1 MSDKNSYVFEA
12 QTKQLLDLMIH
23 SIYTHKEIFLRELIS
38 NASDAL
44 DKVRFNSLTEPEK
57 YKDVEDLSITIS
69 IDESSRTLTI
79 SDNGIGMTEEEV
91 KNNIG
96 TIARSGTKK
105 FLEQMKSQKNSDN
118 NIDLI
123 GQFGVGFYSAFM
135 VADDIILE
143 TKSEDSDI
151 GMRFESKGDG
161 NYTLENI
168 ERTTRGTDIIL
179 KLKPIAEDDSEDY
192 IDRYTI
198 QRLVKKYSDYVRFP
212 IKMDMPKQTEPDEK
226 PDDKKDTIEYETNT
240 LNSQTSIWQKNKN
253 DVTTEEYNEFYK
265 MHFHEFEDAIEIIHT
280 KTEGIIEYTA
290 LLFIPSRPP
299 FNFTQPEF
307 EKGLDLYSK
316 NVFIMNKCKELLPD
330 YLRFVKGLIDSPDF
344 SLNISREILQ
354 HTNELK
360 KISSNIEKKVLD
372 ILALMLKN
380 NREKYE
386 KFYGEFGESIK
397 MGVYSDMQA
406 KDKLINLV
414 LFKTSTSDDK
424 YISLTEYKDRMK
436 PEQEFIYYATGDDAQ
451 SIERLP
457 HMEAIKDSGYEVLYF
472 TERVDEFM
480 ANSAR
485 EFEGKKL
492 RSISQGDIK
501 PKEEGKEKTT
511 DANVTD
517 VLTAMKTILGDS
529 VFDVKETDRLRD
541 SVVCFVSKEDGITF
555 NMAKVLS
562 ESGNNMFGLKAEK
575 ILEVNTTHPLFEKIK
590 NEFESNK
597 ESEMF
602 KEYTHLLYD
611 EACIVLGMPIE
622 DPKLFTQRLSALMLK

>member
-179 KLKPIAEDDSEDY
+179 KLKPKSEDDSEDY

-555 NMAKVLS
+555 NMAKILS

>member
-179 KLKPIAEDDSEDY
+179 KLKPKSEDDSEDY

-212 IKMDMPKQTEPDEK
+212 IKMDMPKQTEPAEK

-290 LLFIPSRPP
+290 LLFIPSRTP

-354 HTNELK
+354 HTSELK
-360 KISSNIEKKVLD
+360 KISSNIEKKILD
-372 ILALMLKN
+372 TLALMLKN

-485 EFEGKKL
+485 EFEGKKM

>member
-105 FLEQMKSQKNSDN
+105 FLEQMKSQKSSDN

-179 KLKPIAEDDSEDY
+179 KLKPKSEDDSEDY

-212 IKMDMPKQTEPDEK
+212 IKMDMPKQTEPAEK

-290 LLFIPSRPP
+290 LLFIPSRTP

-354 HTNELK
+354 HTSELK
-360 KISSNIEKKVLD
+360 KISSNIEKKILD
-372 ILALMLKN
+372 TLALMLKN

-485 EFEGKKL
+485 EFEGKKM